1 MSLITL
7 LTDFGIRD
15 EYVGLMKG
23 VIFSIFPAA
32 VIVDITHQIEPQDIV
47 QAAYIIKS
55 SYGYFPA
62 NTVHLI
68 VVDPGV
74 GGDRDIIAI
83 KSEEHVFIA
92 PDNGVLTL
100 ICDQE
105 KIESIF
111 RIDNAT
117 FFLKSI
123 SQTFHG
129 RDIIAP
135 VGAHIAK
142 GVPLNTTGS
151 AIDVTSILRL
161 KDLSATVSQAGELV
175 GTIVSIDRFG
185 NLITNID
192 FRQLNDYARSSEDAI
207 PQFWIG
213 EKVVHGLS
221 TAYINVDQHCP
232 LAIIGSRGFVEIAV
246 NCGSAQRYFNVNK
259 GDTVKITI

>member
-23 VIFSIFPAA
+23 VVLSIFPSA
-32 VIVDITHQIEPQDIV
+32 VVVDITHQIEPQDIV
-47 QAAYIIKS
+47 QAAYTIKS
-55 SYGYFPA
+55 SYRYFPTG
-62 NTVHLI
+62 TVHLI
-68 VVDPGV
+68 VIDPGV
-74 GGDRDIIAI
+74 GGDRDIIAM
-83 KSEEHVFIA
+83 KSKGHVFIA
-92 PDNGVLTL
+92 PDNGVLSL
-100 ICDQE
+100 ICDAG
-105 KIESIF
+105 KIESII

-123 SQTFHG
+123 GQTFHG

-142 GVPLNTTGS
+142 GAPLNTIGS
-151 AIDVTSILRL
+151 EIGLMNILRL
-161 KDLSATVSQAGELV
+161 KDLSAAISPAGELV
-175 GTIVSIDRFG
+175 GTIISIDRFG

-192 FRQLNDYARSSEDAI
+192 FKQLDDYARCGRDEI

-221 TAYINVDQHCP
+221 TAYINVEQQCP
-232 LAIIGSRGFVEIAV
+232 LAIIGSRGYLEIAV
-246 NCGSAQRYFNVNK
+246 NRGSAQRYFSVNK
-259 GDTVKITI
+259 GDMVKVTI